1 MEETSPLIPADYVV
15 VPGDELSLTVWGSV
29 DADLRLTVD
38 RSGRITVP
46 RVGPILVAGVRYAD
60 LPAIVSARIG
70 RLFKNFELSVSLSQL
85 RSIRVYVTG
94 FASKPGAYSMPAL
107 STLSAA
113 LVSAGG
119 PSAAGSSRD
128 IQLKRGGK
136 PLARFDLYDLLIAG
150 SRDGDLVLQPDDV
163 IHVGPIGPQI
173 AVIGSVNQP
182 AVIEIKPGES
192 ISSALRLAGGFSS
205 VADSTRIS
213 VERLIERNGT
223 RVSQVNL
230 PETDALTLARGD
242 VLRVFSVI
250 DAKLPIGRQNKRVV
264 VEGEVLKP
272 GTYVLPANS
281 SVQDALAA
289 AGGFAPNAF
298 VFGTQFTR
306 RSVLLAQQENYDRA
320 LRDLETDL
328 TRNATTQ
335 RTATADDAKAQDAK
349 STAAAKLVER
359 LRNVSPSGRLV
370 LQLEPNSTSL
380 PELALEDDD
389 RIYVPALPTSV
400 GVFGSVFNTGSYLY
414 NGERTV
420 GDYLRQAGGTTR
432 GADRESTFV
441 IRANGTVF
449 SALSNASWLRE
460 GSIDT
465 LQALPGDTV
474 FVPEELNKTTFVQ
487 NAKDWTQIIYQLGL
501 GVAAL
506 NAVR

>member
-1 MEETSPLIPADYVV
+1 
-15 VPGDELSLTVWGSV
+15 
-29 DADLRLTVD
+29 
-38 RSGRITVP
+38 
-46 RVGPILVAGVRYAD
+46 
-60 LPAIVSARIG
+60 
-70 RLFKNFELSVSLSQL
+70 
-85 RSIRVYVTG
+85 
-94 FASKPGAYSMPAL
+94 
-107 STLSAA
+107 
-113 LVSAGG
+113 
-119 PSAAGSSRD
+119 
-128 IQLKRGGK
+128 
-136 PLARFDLYDLLIAG
+136 
-150 SRDGDLVLQPDDV
+150 
-163 IHVGPIGPQI
+163 
-173 AVIGSVNQP
+173 
-182 AVIEIKPGES
+182 IKPGES
-192 ISSALRLAGGFSS
+192 IFSALRLAGGFSS

-213 VERLIERNGT
+213 VERLVERNGT

-230 PETDALTLARGD
+230 PETEAVALARGD

-298 VFGTQFTR
+298 IFGTQFTR

-349 STAAAKLVER
+349 SAAATRLVER
-359 LRNVSPSGRLV
+359 LRSISPSGRLV
-370 LQLEPNSTSL
+370 FQLEPDATAL
-380 PELALEDDD
+380 PALVLEDDD
-389 RIYVPALPTSV
+389 RIYVPARPTSV

-414 NGERTV
+414 RDERTV
-420 GDYLRQAGGTTR
+420 GDYMRQAGGTTR

-441 IRANGTVF
+441 IRANGTVV
-449 SALSNASWLRE
+449 SALSNAGWLRE

-465 LQALPGDTV
+465 LAALPGDTV

-487 NAKDWTQIIYQLGL
+487 SAKDWTQIIYQLGL
-501 GVAAL
+501 GAAGI